1 MSPSC
6 PISMHRID
14 TNIVRAI
21 SFQIVL
27 FTLTLIITQE
37 KFFALLILFDFSVRA
52 VRIMILSPFYMIG
65 KFMLEGWG
73 AEPKMCDE
81 SPKRFALYLGLFV
94 SLGITLFLLGGEVQA
109 AIFTASILLA
119 CALLETLFDF
129 CIGCKIYYVIQL
141 IKGTYKNDRNL
152 N

>member
-1 MSPSC
+1 MSQSC
-6 PISMHRID
+6 PISANRID
-14 TNIVRAI
+14 TNIVRVI
-21 SFQIVL
+21 SFQVIL
-27 FTLTLIITQE
+27 FTLALLFTHE
-37 KFFALLILFDFSVRA
+37 KFFALVILFDFSVRA
-52 VRIMILSPFYMIG
+52 VRMMKISPFYMIG
-65 KFMLEGWG
+65 KFMLDGWG

-94 SLGITLFLLGGEVQA
+94 SLIMTLCLLSGTVQI
-109 AIFTASILLA
+109 AIFIAVILLA

-152 N
+152 Y